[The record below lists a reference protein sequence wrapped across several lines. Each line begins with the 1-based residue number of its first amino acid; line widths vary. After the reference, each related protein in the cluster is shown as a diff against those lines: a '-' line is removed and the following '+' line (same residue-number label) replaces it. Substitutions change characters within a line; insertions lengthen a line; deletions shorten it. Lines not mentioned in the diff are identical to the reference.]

1 MREHWG
7 SRLGFVLAIAGSA
20 IGLGNI
26 WKFPYM
32 CGMNGGGA
40 YVLIYIIC
48 VLLVGLP
55 LFLAELTLGRATQTS
70 TVGAFCKFTPAKT
83 LLADVLGGFLT
94 LTGLTLIV
102 LKSYGFGIS
111 AVIAGALMLILGWKA
126 IGYISGLFIPIAI
139 SSYYAVIGGWTL
151 IYIFKSFAGKLNF
164 NDAASA
170 EAAMVPIVNADGDMK
185 KWVIIA
191 MMLFV
196 VLSAGVI
203 LSGVKKGIE
212 RWSKI
217 LMPTLFALL
226 IVLIIRGLT
235 LPGAINGLKFFL
247 YPDFSKLSTD
257 SVIAAMGQSFF
268 TLSIGM
274 GIVLTY
280 GSYLNSKENIIK
292 SAFTVVGLDTLAALM
307 AGVAIFPA
315 VFAMGFSESS
325 GPVLIYQILPVT
337 FNHIPGGLS
346 WLWNGIFFLMIA
358 IAAFTSEMSILEPPV
373 RICVDEFR
381 WSRKVSVCVV
391 TAVSVL
397 LGVFCALSMNNWDHL
412 PGIRSA
418 MVWAWGESGISS
430 SLFEATDNLCCK
442 WLMPIGGML
451 MSIYI
456 GWIWGMRH
464 ALKELHHGVSDRIN
478 GNLWLLLSGIKD
490 TSGSEG
496 RKYSLFSFS
505 VIWGFFVRVLT
516 PVLVFFAFLNEIG
529 VIKIG
534 K

>member
-7 SRLGFVLAIAGSA
+7 SRLGFILAIAGSA

-40 YVLIYIIC
+40 FVLIYVIC

-55 LFLAELTLGRATQTS
+55 LFLAELTLGRAAQSS
-70 TVGAFCKFTPAKT
+70 TVGAFCKYTPAKT
-83 LLADVLGGFLT
+83 VLADLSGWLLV

-102 LKSYGFGIS
+102 LKSYGYGIFTT
-111 AVIAGALMLILGWKA
+111 VAGGMFLIFGWKA
-126 IGYISGLFIPIAI
+126 LGYVSGLFVPIAI

-151 IYIFKSFAGKLNF
+151 IYIFKSFTGKLDF

-170 EAAMVPIVNADGDMK
+170 EAAMAPIVNADGDMK
-185 KWVIIA
+185 KLVIA
-191 MMLFV
+191 GMLFFV
-196 VLSAGVI
+196 ILSAGVI
-203 LSGVKKGIE
+203 FSGVKKGIE

-217 LMPTLFALL
+217 LMPTLFVLL
-226 IVLIIRGLT
+226 IVLIIRGLS
-235 LPGAINGLKFFL
+235 LPGAGEGLKFFL
-247 YPDFSKLSTD
+247 YPDFSKLSAD

-268 TLSIGM
+268 TLSMGM

-280 GSYLNSKENIIK
+280 GSYLNPKENILK

-307 AGVAIFPA
+307 AGIAIFPA
-315 VFAMGFSESS
+315 VFAMGFRENS
-325 GPVLIYQILPVT
+325 GPVLVYQILPVA

-346 WLWNGIFFLMIA
+346 WLWNGVFFLMIA
-358 IAAFTSEMSILEPPV
+358 IAALTSEMSILEPPV

-391 TAVSVL
+391 SAVAIL

-418 MVWAWGESGISS
+418 MVWAWGESGISA

-442 WLMPIGGML
+442 WLMPLGGML
-451 MSIYI
+451 MSVYI
-456 GWIWGMRH
+456 GWVWGMRH
-464 ALKELHHGVSDRIN
+464 ALKELHHGVGDKIN

-516 PVLVFFAFLNEIG
+516 PVLVFFAFLNEVG

-534 K
+534 R